1 MNISSGEKTRKLD
14 ASNTLASSE
23 KQTCKLTTI
32 GQLSA
37 RTPRKFKK
45 LRRWIMKTPQSKYS
59 LALHLPTQKSE
70 MNPMY

>member
-45 LRRWIMKTPQSKYS
+45 LRRWIM
-59 LALHLPTQKSE
+59 
-70 MNPMY
+70 